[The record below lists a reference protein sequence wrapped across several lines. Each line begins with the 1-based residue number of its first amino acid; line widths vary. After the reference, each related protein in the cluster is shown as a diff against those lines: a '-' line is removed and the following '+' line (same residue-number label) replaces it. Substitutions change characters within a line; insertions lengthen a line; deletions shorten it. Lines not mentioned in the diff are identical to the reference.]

1 MSYQR
6 GYYFNGLEPFDFDSS
21 GDDDI
26 EKWNFDYEKLLCEYY
41 GVEELLEM

>member
-26 EKWNFDYEKLLCEYY
+26 EKWNFDYEKLLCEDY
-41 GVEELLEM
+41 GVQHLTEM